1 MNLMRYISK
10 TLGSLA
16 FAVFLILGLG
26 VVLITST
33 FLESSLGTVFV
44 QKVFYQ
50 SGWFDVFL
58 GLFAVNIFCSTANRW
73 PFRKHH
79 TGFVVTHIGILVLLA
94 GCLLARLGSVEGQMS
109 LYETE
114 SGDRILMQGYDL
126 TVHKPDHKTATYPVA
141 NRLGAHSES
150 YKIEGTAYKLVMS
163 AMNDKARGVTEI
175 REGSSQ
181 DPVNRAIV
189 FRLESEMAGVK
200 KTYQLIEQD
209 PLDPK
214 SNMINEGPAQ
224 FELREKALEG
234 VKDAV
239 GAAREPSLLFADKKS
254 GKVFT
259 VLIRGAADVKTMAI
273 GETGFHVENIAY
285 YPDARVG
292 DEQGLVSV
300 SDKPNNPAVR
310 FDVVDSQGKR
320 DKLTRFALFPDFE
333 SMHEPGQ
340 KKEVA
345 YTVQFVMP
353 GAEPHTEPSA
363 PTGMMFHP
371 GAPWTYTAHSKKG
384 DIGGTIKL
392 GETFSAGW
400 MDFKITVDKIYEHTI
415 VERKVTFALS
425 GTPAVKVRLERSGRS
440 VGEKWVM
447 ADEAATIETPD
458 GNFLL
463 GMTRRTADVPFKL
476 TLKDFRKV
484 DYPGTRNAA
493 SYESDVLLEDP
504 IQRIKIE
511 KTIKMNEPLDH
522 GGYRIF
528 QSSFLQSASDGE
540 ASVFTVAKNPGI
552 LLIYLGTVI
561 IFAGAALVFYVRP
574 LSSLSI
580 RRSFREKK

>member
-1 MNLMRYISK
+1 M
-10 TLGSLA
+10 

-33 FLESSLGTVFV
+33 LLESSFGTVFV
-44 QKVFYQ
+44 QKFFYQ

-73 PFRKHH
+73 PFKKSH

-94 GCLLARLGSVEGQMS
+94 GCFMARLGSVEGQMS

-114 SGDRILMQGYDL
+114 TGDRILMQGYDL

-141 NRLGAHSES
+141 NRLGARSES
-150 YKIEGTAYKLVMS
+150 YKIEGTAYKLIMS

-175 REGSSQ
+175 REGSPQ

-200 KTYQLIEQD
+200 KTYQLIEQN

-214 SNMINEGPAQ
+214 SNKINEGPAQ
-224 FELREKALEG
+224 FELREKAIEG

-239 GAAREPSLLFADKKS
+239 DAAREPSLLFADKKS

-259 VLIRGAADVKTMAI
+259 VLIHGAEAKALPI
-273 GETGFHVENIAY
+273 GKTGFHIENITY

-300 SDKPNNPAVR
+300 SDEPNNPAVR

-333 SMHEPGQ
+333 SMHESGQ
-340 KKEVA
+340 KKESA
-345 YTVQFVMP
+345 YTVQFVIP
-353 GAEPHTEPSA
+353 GAESATASSA
-363 PTGMMFHP
+363 PTGLIFHP

-384 DIGGTIKL
+384 DISGTVKM

-415 VERKVTFALS
+415 VERKVAFALS

-440 VGEKWVM
+440 LGEKWVM

-458 GNFLL
+458 GHFLL
-463 GMTRRTADVPFKL
+463 GMTRRTAETPFRL

-493 SYESDVLLEDP
+493 SYESDVMLEDP
-504 IQRIKIE
+504 VQRIKIE
-511 KTIKMNEPLDH
+511 KTIKMNEPLDY

-552 LLIYLGTVI
+552 LMIYLGTII
-561 IFAGAALVFYVRP
+561 IFTGAAIVFYVRP